1 MAHSIMF
8 GNSKGGVGKT
18 TCCVNVADILAKRGE
33 KVLLIDMDPQGHCSM
48 SLGKNPLL
56 FYNTIADVLTR
67 KASIEESIVNM
78 GPNFDLLPS
87 NIGMF
92 DIEDELR
99 RAITPYFLLDNAL
112 RPIKARYDF
121 VIIDTPPNIGTF
133 VLNGIIASE
142 IIIVP
147 IDSSFLGIEGFLRL
161 KNIIT
166 NDIEPTLKR
175 AFLIRI
181 LITMFDSRTRMS
193 KDVRE
198 DVAENFGQDS
208 VLTSFVNRNTDVQR
222 AIAKGITLTQYAEKE
237 KKTPQSLLD
246 FESLVDE
253 LVALIEFR

>member
-1 MAHSIMF
+1 MF

-18 TCCVNVADILAKRGE
+18 TCCVNVADILSKRGE

-112 RPIKARYDF
+112 RPVKAKYDF
-121 VIIDTPPNIGTF
+121 LIIDTPPNIGTF

-222 AIAKGITLTQYAEKE
+222 AIAKGITLTQYAVKE
-237 KKTPQSLLD
+237 KKTPQGLLD

>member
-1 MAHSIMF
+1 MF

-78 GPNFDLLPS
+78 GSNFDLLPS

-112 RPIKARYDF
+112 RPIKAKYDF

-237 KKTPQSLLD
+237 KKTPQGLLD

>member
-1 MAHSIMF
+1 MGTSIMF

-18 TCCVNVADILAKRGE
+18 TCCVNVADILASRGK
-33 KVLLIDMDPQGHCSM
+33 KVLLVDMDPQGHCSM
-48 SLGKNPLL
+48 SLGKNPLD
-56 FYNTIADVLTR
+56 FFNTVAEVLTR
-67 KASIEESIVNM
+67 KARVEEAIVNL
-78 GPNFDLLPS
+78 GPNFDLIPS

-99 RAITPYFLLDNAL
+99 RAITPYFLLDLAL

-121 VIIDTPPNIGTF
+121 VIIDTPPNVVTF

-147 IDSSFLGIEGFLRL
+147 IDSSFLGVEGFVRL

-166 NDIEPTLKR
+166 NDIEPATKR
-175 AFLIRI
+175 SFLVRI

-198 DVAENFGQDS
+198 DVASTFGEDI
-208 VLTSFVNRNTDVQR
+208 VLSSFINRNTDVQR
-222 AIAKGITLTQYAEKE
+222 AIAQGFPLRVYADEERKH
-237 KKTPQSLLD
+237 PQGLVD
-246 FESLVDE
+246 YEALVDE
-253 LVALIEFR
+253 LLGLIEFR

>member
-99 RAITPYFLLDNAL
+99 RAITPYFLLDNSL
-112 RPIKARYDF
+112 RPLKAKYDF

-237 KKTPQSLLD
+237 KKIPQGLLD

-253 LVALIEFR
+253 LLALIEFR

>member
-18 TCCVNVADILAKRGE
+18 TCCVNVADILSKRGE

-56 FYNTIADVLTR
+56 FYNTVADVLTR

-112 RPIKARYDF
+112 RPIKAKYDF
-121 VIIDTPPNIGTF
+121 LIIDTPPNIGTF

-147 IDSSFLGIEGFLRL
+147 IDSSFLGVEGFLRL
-161 KNIIT
+161 KNILT
-166 NDIEPTLKR
+166 KDIEPALKR
-175 AFLIRI
+175 TFLIRI

-198 DVAENFGQDS
+198 DVAENFGQDT
-208 VLTSFVNRNTDVQR
+208 VLTSFINRNTDVQR
-222 AIAKGITLTQYAEKE
+222 AIAKGITLRTYAEKE
-237 KKTPQSLLD
+237 KKTPQGLID
-246 FESLVDE
+246 YESFVDE
-253 LVALIEFR
+253 LLALIQFR

>member
-1 MAHSIMF
+1 
-8 GNSKGGVGKT
+8 
-18 TCCVNVADILAKRGE
+18 
-33 KVLLIDMDPQGHCSM
+33 LIDMDPQGHCSM

-112 RPIKARYDF
+112 RPVKAKYDF
-121 VIIDTPPNIGTF
+121 LIIDTPPNIGTF

-222 AIAKGITLTQYAEKE
+222 AIAKGITLTQYAVKE
-237 KKTPQSLLD
+237 KKTPQGLLD

>member
-1 MAHSIMF
+1 MF

-78 GPNFDLLPS
+78 GSNFDLLPS

-175 AFLIRI
+175 NFLIRI

-208 VLTSFVNRNTDVQR
+208 VLTSFINRNTDVQR
-222 AIAKGITLTQYAEKE
+222 AIAKGITLTAYSEKE
-237 KKTPQSLLD
+237 KKTPQGLLD

-253 LVALIEFR
+253 LLALIEFR